1 MRLVT
6 HLKIL
11 DDANHSKSSGYGRT
25 TAVSARNCLNTK
37 PARRDHPN
45 GLLYQIKTKNL
56 IGDELSPRLRFSDT
70 EIPLNQFL
78 RLSTAYFV
86 QDLL

>member
-11 DDANHSKSSGYGRT
+11 DNATHSKNSGCGR
-25 TAVSARNCLNTK
+25 TAVSARNCLNTE
-37 PARRDHPN
+37 PAQRDYPTD
-45 GLLYQIKTKNL
+45 LLVQIKTKNL
-56 IGDELSPRLRFSDT
+56 VGDELSPRLRFSDT

>member
-11 DDANHSKSSGYGRT
+11 DNATHSKNSGYGR

-37 PARRDHPN
+37 PAQRDYPTE
-45 GLLYQIKTKNL
+45 LLVQIKTKNL
-56 IGDELSPRLRFSDT
+56 IGDELSPRLRRSQTPAPIEQLF
-70 EIPLNQFL
+70 
-78 RLSTAYFV
+78 
-86 QDLL
+86 

>member
-1 MRLVT
+1 MDSALPSLNR
-6 HLKIL
+6 KP
-11 DDANHSKSSGYGRT
+11 DDDPLHVGADRRVRPQLRKYKNSP
-25 TAVSARNCLNTK
+25 AVLIPT
-37 PARRDHPN
+37 

-78 RLSTAYFV
+78 RLSVAYFV

>member
-11 DDANHSKSSGYGRT
+11 DDAKHSKSSWYGRT
-25 TAVSARNCLNTK
+25 TASARHCLNTK
-37 PARRDHPN
+37 SAGRVNPT
-45 GLLYQIKTKNL
+45 GLLFQIKKL